1 MSKILIL
8 IFYISAF
15 ACALSA
21 QTRSQLEAE
30 RQKIN
35 NQLQQTNKKLVNV
48 QQTKKKTN
56 AELKALS
63 QKVKAREQSVTAIA
77 KTVLTIEQT
86 IQQKDLIAR
95 ALAADVD
102 SIAAAYQYTALLL
115 YRYQRSTPENLAIF
129 SPEYWQ
135 SYFRTQQYLAYLENL
150 RLQQLYLLA
159 ATQASLE
166 KRLANLKTEKA
177 SKDQVLRKE
186 LTEKE
191 TLTTRLNTQGKL
203 VKQLS
208 AQETTLRNQLAQ
220 AKKSKNQLNNK
231 IESVIRQEITA
242 AKSQARTYTTIASN
256 PTSAKN
262 PTTAKTATVSSLPA
276 QNEVQ
281 INKNFAASR
290 GRLSAPVRGTVV
302 SDYGVRPHPD
312 LPLVMVE
319 NNGID
324 IKTVANAA
332 VSSIYDGVVVSV
344 FAIPSMGNA
353 VMIKHG
359 DFYTTYSGLT
369 NIQVKRGSVVRANQ
383 SIGSV
388 GKDAATNT
396 YLLHFELWRNKQKE
410 NPRHWIKI

>member
-1 MSKILIL
+1 MTKILL
-8 IFYISAF
+8 LLCYISAF

-56 AELKALS
+56 AELKTLS

-102 SIAAAYQYTALLL
+102 SIAAAYQHTALLL

-191 TLTTRLNTQGKL
+191 TLTTRLNTQDKL

-220 AKKSKNQLNNK
+220 AQKSKNQLNSK

-256 PTSAKN
+256 PAN
-262 PTTAKTATVSSLPA
+262 PTSPTVSTLPV

-369 NIQVKRGSVVRANQ
+369 NIQVKRGSIVRANQ

>member
-1 MSKILIL
+1 MTKILL
-8 IFYISAF
+8 LLCYISAF
-15 ACALSA
+15 TFSLSA

-35 NQLQQTNKKLVNV
+35 NQLQQTNKKLTTV
-48 QQTKKKTN
+48 QQTKKKTA
-56 AELKALS
+56 AELKTLS
-63 QKVKAREQSVTAIA
+63 LKVKAREQSVTAVA
-77 KTVLTIEQT
+77 KTVLAIEQN

-102 SIAAAYQYTALLL
+102 SIAAAYQHTALLL
-115 YRYQRSTPENLAIF
+115 YRYQRSTPPNLAIF

-135 SYFRTQQYLAYLENL
+135 SYLRTQQYLAYLENL
-150 RLQQLYLLA
+150 RLQQLYLLS

-166 KRLANLKTEKA
+166 KRLASLKSEKS
-177 SKDQVLRKE
+177 SKDQILRKE

-242 AKSQARTYTTIASN
+242 AKSQARAY
-256 PTSAKN
+256 
-262 PTTAKTATVSSLPA
+262 PTTTSTSKTTTTNPKPTISALPV
-276 QNEVQ
+276 QNEAQ

-290 GRLSAPVRGTVV
+290 GRLSSPVRGTVV

-324 IKTVANAA
+324 IKTSANAA
-332 VSSIYDGVVVSV
+332 VSSIYEGVVVSV
-344 FAIPSMGNA
+344 FSIPSMGNA

-369 NIQVKRGSVVRANQ
+369 NIQVKRGTIVRSNQ
-383 SIGSV
+383 TIGSV

>member
-1 MSKILIL
+1 MTKILL
-8 IFYISAF
+8 LLCYISAF

-56 AELKALS
+56 AELKTLS

-102 SIAAAYQYTALLL
+102 SIAAAYQHTALLL

-220 AKKSKNQLNNK
+220 AQKSKNQLNSK

-256 PTSAKN
+256 PAN
-262 PTTAKTATVSSLPA
+262 PTSPTVSTLPV

-369 NIQVKRGSVVRANQ
+369 NIQVKRGSIVRANQ